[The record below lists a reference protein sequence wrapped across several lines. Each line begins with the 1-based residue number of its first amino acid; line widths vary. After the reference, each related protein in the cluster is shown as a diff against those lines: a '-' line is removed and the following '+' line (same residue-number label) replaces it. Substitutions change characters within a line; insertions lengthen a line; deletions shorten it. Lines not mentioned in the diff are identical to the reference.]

1 MKTIIIAEAGV
12 NHNGQLKNALDLVE
26 IAKDSGA
33 DYVKFQTFTAD
44 KLVTESALKADYQ
57 RNTTNEG
64 ESQYQMLKSLELSYE
79 DHVKLKSHCDDLGIG
94 FLSTPFDIDS
104 LNMLLEFELPYIKIP
119 SGEITNLP
127 YLEYVGGKGK
137 KVIVSTGMCT
147 LGEVGACLNV
157 LQRAGTPL
165 DNVIVL
171 HCNTEY
177 PTPFIDVNL
186 RAMLSIREAFNVRI
200 GYSDHTLGIEV
211 PIAAVA
217 LGANVI
223 EKHFTINRGLSG
235 PDHLTS
241 LEPNELKSMVLA
253 IRNIEASMG
262 NGIKRPSES
271 EYKNLTI
278 ARRSIVAARAIRRGE
293 VFSSENLATKRPGTG
308 LSPMRINEVLG
319 IVASRDYCKDELIEL

>member
-12 NHNGQLKNALDLVE
+12 NHDGQLERALNLVE

-33 DYVKFQTFTAD
+33 DFVKFQTFNAE
-44 KLVTESALKADYQ
+44 KLLTPDALKADYQ
-57 RNTTNEG
+57 RITTDQA
-64 ESQYQMLKSLELSYE
+64 ESQYQMIKSLELSYE
-79 DHVKLKSHCDDLGIG
+79 DHVKIQSRCNDLGIG

-104 LNMLLEFELPYIKIP
+104 LNMLLEFNIPYIKIP
-119 SGEITNLP
+119 SGEVTNLP

-137 KVIVSTGMCT
+137 NVIVSTGMCT
-147 LGEVGACLNV
+147 LEEIRSCLSV
-157 LQRAGTPL
+157 LQCSGTSL
-165 DNVIVL
+165 DKVIVL

-177 PTPFIDVNL
+177 PTPISDVNL
-186 RAMLSIREAFNVRI
+186 RAMLSIREAFNVRV

-223 EKHFTINRGLSG
+223 EKHFTISRNLSG
-235 PDHLTS
+235 PDHRAS
-241 LEPNELKSMVLA
+241 LEPSELKSMVHA

-262 NGIKRPSES
+262 DGIKRPSKS
-271 EYKNLTI
+271 EYKNLNI

-293 VFSSENLATKRPGTG
+293 PFSSANLATKRPGTG
-308 LSPMRINEVLG
+308 ISPMRLNEVLG
-319 IVASRDYCKDELIEL
+319 VVASRDFRKDELIEL